1 MDWEVAGKDKGKG
14 TASDAASPQKP
25 PQRKGRKMKTW
36 AIVVLV
42 IVVLA
47 IAGKITSCA
56 KDQPSDLDWPTT
68 GLAKM
73 LPEPPTKKGEAN
85 TNSAEQL
92 DADIEDCTESQFK
105 DYVESCKDKGFTVDA
120 IEDTDSYTAYTEKS
134 YKLDLCYYGSM
145 EEMSITLDAPIE
157 MGDIAWPTSGS
168 GSYAPAPVSTKGKIT
183 SESSDY
189 FTAYVGD
196 TDKAAY
202 SAYVD
207 SCIAAGYNVDY
218 SKGDTSFYADRADG
232 AYINVSFEGFNTM
245 KAYVDL
251 TDLKETA
258 ADSSADEA
266 AAQADTS
273 AEAAASTDTAVSDT
287 STSDADFR
295 QFVDDYESF
304 MNGYC
309 DFMEKYNNST
319 DTTSMLVDYAKWTA
333 QYTEWA
339 AKYDD
344 YDTSNVSADDLAY
357 YTAAQA
363 RIAER
368 LSKIQ

>member
-207 SCIAAGYNVDY
+207 SCINRHRRERYQHERCRFPSVRRRLRVIHERLLRLHGEVQQFDGYHLHAGRLRQV
-218 SKGDTSFYADRADG
+218 DG
-232 AYINVSFEGFNTM
+232 AVHRMGRQVRRLRHEQRLCRRSRLLHGR
-245 KAYVDL
+245 
-251 TDLKETA
+251 
-258 ADSSADEA
+258 SSAHRRA
-266 AAQADTS
+266 P
-273 AEAAASTDTAVSDT
+273 V
-287 STSDADFR
+287 
-295 QFVDDYESF
+295 
-304 MNGYC
+304 
-309 DFMEKYNNST
+309 
-319 DTTSMLVDYAKWTA
+319 
-333 QYTEWA
+333 
-339 AKYDD
+339 
-344 YDTSNVSADDLAY
+344 
-357 YTAAQA
+357 
-363 RIAER
+363 
-368 LSKIQ
+368 